1 MTLEAITVLSTETQ
15 DTSDSQRVFDI
26 AAELFGALSSPVRLK
41 VLNILCDGERSV
53 NELLARINT
62 TQPNL
67 SQHLNLMYRSGILSR
82 TKVGTQVIY
91 KISSKTAAGL
101 CRSVCTQIAIDLDEP
116 TTAAKARYP

>member
-1 MTLEAITVLSTETQ
+1 MTLEAISMLGAETQ

-26 AAELFGALSSPVRLK
+26 AAELFSALSSPIRLQ

-53 NELLARINT
+53 NDLLARIST

-67 SQHLNLMYRSGILSR
+67 SQHLNLMYRSGILTR
-82 TKVGTQVIY
+82 TKSGTQVIY

-116 TTAAKARYP
+116 TAKKARHV

>member
-1 MTLEAITVLSTETQ
+1 MTLEAITVLNTETQ
-15 DTSDSQRVFDI
+15 DSSDSQRVFDI
-26 AAELFGALSSPVRLK
+26 AAELFGALSSPMRLK

-53 NELLARINT
+53 NDLLARINT

-116 TTAAKARYP
+116 QTAVKARYL

>member
-1 MTLEAITVLSTETQ
+1 MTLEAITVLNTETQ
-15 DTSDSQRVFDI
+15 DSSDSQRVFDI
-26 AAELFGALSSPVRLK
+26 AAELFGALSSPIRLK

-53 NELLARINT
+53 NDLLARINT

-82 TKVGTQVIY
+82 IKVGTQVIY

-116 TTAAKARYP
+116 STATKARYL

>member
-15 DTSDSQRVFDI
+15 DSSDSQRVFDI

-53 NELLARINT
+53 NDLLARINT

-116 TTAAKARYP
+116 QTAVKARYL

>member
-1 MTLEAITVLSTETQ
+1 MTLEAITALNAEAQ
-15 DTSDSQRVFDI
+15 DNSDRQRVFAI

-53 NELLARINT
+53 NELLSQIDT

-116 TTAAKARYP
+116 PTASKVRHF

>member
-1 MTLEAITVLSTETQ
+1 MTLESIAVINEEIQ
-15 DTSDSQRVFDI
+15 DSSDTQRVFEI

-41 VLNILCDGERSV
+41 VLNMLCDGECSV
-53 NELLARINT
+53 SELLEKIDT

-101 CRSVCTQIAIDLDEP
+101 CRSVCTQIAIDLDESP
-116 TTAAKARYP
+116 VSSKFR

>member
-1 MTLEAITVLSTETQ
+1 MTLEAISMLGAETQ

-26 AAELFGALSSPVRLK
+26 AAELFSALSSPIRLQ

-53 NELLARINT
+53 NDLLARIST

-67 SQHLNLMYRSGILSR
+67 SQHLNLMYRSGILTR
-82 TKVGTQVIY
+82 TKSGTQVIY

-116 TTAAKARYP
+116 TATAKARHV

>member
-1 MTLEAITVLSTETQ
+1 MTLEAITVLNTETQ
-15 DTSDSQRVFDI
+15 DSSDSQRVFDI
-26 AAELFGALSSPVRLK
+26 AAELFGALSSPIRLK

-53 NELLARINT
+53 NDLLVRINT

-116 TTAAKARYP
+116 QTAAKARYL

>member
-1 MTLEAITVLSTETQ
+1 MTLETIAVINEEAQ
-15 DTSDSQRVFDI
+15 DPSDTKRVFEI

-41 VLNILCDGERSV
+41 VLNMLCDGECSV
-53 NELLARINT
+53 SELLAKIDT

-116 TTAAKARYP
+116 AAPAKFR

>member
-1 MTLEAITVLSTETQ
+1 MTLEAITALNAETQ
-15 DTSDSQRVFDI
+15 DSSDSQRVFAI
-26 AAELFGALSSPVRLK
+26 AAELFGVLSSPVRLK
-41 VLNILCDGERSV
+41 VLNMLCDGERSV
-53 NELLARINT
+53 NELLAQIDT

-116 TTAAKARYP
+116 TAKKARHV

>member
-1 MTLEAITVLSTETQ
+1 MTLEAITVLNTETQ
-15 DTSDSQRVFDI
+15 DSSDSQRVFDI
-26 AAELFGALSSPVRLK
+26 AAELFGALSSPIRLK

-53 NELLARINT
+53 NDLLVRINT

-116 TTAAKARYP
+116 QTAVKARYL

>member
-1 MTLEAITVLSTETQ
+1 MTLEAITVLNTETQ
-15 DTSDSQRVFDI
+15 DSSDSQRVFDI
-26 AAELFGALSSPVRLK
+26 AAELFGALSSPIRLK

-53 NELLARINT
+53 NDLLVRINT

-116 TTAAKARYP
+116 QTAAKARHL

>member
-1 MTLEAITVLSTETQ
+1 MTLEAITALDAETQ
-15 DTSDSQRVFDI
+15 DSSDSQRVFAI
-26 AAELFGALSSPVRLK
+26 AAELFGVLSSPVRLK
-41 VLNILCDGERSV
+41 VLNMLCDGERSV
-53 NELLARINT
+53 NELLAQIDT

-91 KISSKTAAGL
+91 KIGSKTAAGL

-116 TTAAKARYP
+116 PTASKVRHP

>member
-1 MTLEAITVLSTETQ
+1 MTLEAITMLNTETQ
-15 DTSDSQRVFDI
+15 DSSDSQRVFDI

-53 NELLARINT
+53 NDLLARINT

-82 TKVGTQVIY
+82 TKVGAQVIY

-116 TTAAKARYP
+116 PSAAKARHL

>member
-1 MTLEAITVLSTETQ
+1 MTLEAITALSAEAQ
-15 DTSDSQRVFDI
+15 DNSDRQRVFAI

-53 NELLARINT
+53 NELLSQIDT

-116 TTAAKARYP
+116 PTAAKVRHF

>member
-1 MTLEAITVLSTETQ
+1 MTLKAITALDAETQ
-15 DTSDSQRVFDI
+15 DSSDSQRVFAI
-26 AAELFGALSSPVRLK
+26 AAELFGVLSSPVRLK
-41 VLNILCDGERSV
+41 VLNMLCDGQRSV
-53 NELLARINT
+53 NELLAQIDT

-82 TKVGTQVIY
+82 TKAGTQVIY

-116 TTAAKARYP
+116 PTATKVRHV

>member
-1 MTLEAITVLSTETQ
+1 MTLEAISMLGAETQ

-26 AAELFGALSSPVRLK
+26 AAELFSALSSPIRLQ

-53 NELLARINT
+53 NDLLARIST

-67 SQHLNLMYRSGILSR
+67 SQHLNLMYRSGILTR
-82 TKVGTQVIY
+82 TKSGTQVIY

-116 TTAAKARYP
+116 TATAKGRHL

>member
-1 MTLEAITVLSTETQ
+1 MTLETIAVINEEAQ
-15 DTSDSQRVFDI
+15 DPSDTQRVFEI

-41 VLNILCDGERSV
+41 VLNMLCDGECSV
-53 NELLARINT
+53 SELLAKIDT

-116 TTAAKARYP
+116 PAPAKFR

>member
-1 MTLEAITVLSTETQ
+1 MTLEAIALLNTETQ
-15 DTSDSQRVFDI
+15 DSPESQRVFDI

-82 TKVGTQVIY
+82 TKAGTQVIY

-116 TTAAKARYP
+116 PASLKTSNF

>member
-1 MTLEAITVLSTETQ
+1 MTLEAISMLGAETQ
-15 DTSDSQRVFDI
+15 NTSDSQRVFDI
-26 AAELFGALSSPVRLK
+26 AAELFSALSSPIRLQ

-53 NELLARINT
+53 TDLLARIST

-67 SQHLNLMYRSGILSR
+67 SQHLNLMYRSGILTR
-82 TKVGTQVIY
+82 TKSGTQVIY

-116 TTAAKARYP
+116 SATAKARHL

>member
-1 MTLEAITVLSTETQ
+1 MTLDSV
-15 DTSDSQRVFDI
+15 TSLAEESNDSLDSQKVFEM

-41 VLNILCDGERSV
+41 VLNMLCDGERSV
-53 NELLARINT
+53 SELLAKIDT

-82 TKVGTQVIY
+82 TKFGTQVIY

-116 TTAAKARYP
+116 AVTAKTR

>member
-15 DTSDSQRVFDI
+15 DSSDSQRVFDI

-53 NELLARINT
+53 NDLLARINT

-116 TTAAKARYP
+116 QTAAKARHL

>member
-1 MTLEAITVLSTETQ
+1 MTLEAITALNAETQ
-15 DTSDSQRVFDI
+15 DSSDSQRVFAI
-26 AAELFGALSSPVRLK
+26 AAELFGVLSSPVRLK
-41 VLNILCDGERSV
+41 VLNMLCDGERSV
-53 NELLARINT
+53 NELLAQIDT

-82 TKVGTQVIY
+82 TKAGTQVIY

-116 TTAAKARYP
+116 TAKKARHV

>member
-1 MTLEAITVLSTETQ
+1 MTLEAITVLNTETQ
-15 DTSDSQRVFDI
+15 DSSDSQRVFDI

-53 NELLARINT
+53 NDLLARINT

-116 TTAAKARYP
+116 QTAAKARHL

>member
-1 MTLEAITVLSTETQ
+1 MTLEAIALLNTETQ
-15 DTSDSQRVFDI
+15 GSPESQRVFDI

-82 TKVGTQVIY
+82 TKAGTQVIY

-116 TTAAKARYP
+116 PASLKTSNF

>member
-1 MTLEAITVLSTETQ
+1 MTLEAITALNAETQ
-15 DTSDSQRVFDI
+15 DSSDSQRVFAI
-26 AAELFGALSSPVRLK
+26 AAELFGILSSPVRLK

-53 NELLARINT
+53 NELLAQIDT

-82 TKVGTQVIY
+82 TKAGTQVIY

-101 CRSVCTQIAIDLDEP
+101 CRSVCTQIAIDLDELP
-116 TTAAKARYP
+116 TAAKVRHL

>member
-1 MTLEAITVLSTETQ
+1 MTLEAITALNAETQ
-15 DTSDSQRVFDI
+15 DSSDSQRVFAI
-26 AAELFGALSSPVRLK
+26 AAELFGVLSSPVRLK
-41 VLNILCDGERSV
+41 VLNMLCDGQRSV
-53 NELLARINT
+53 NELLAQIDT

-116 TTAAKARYP
+116 PTATKVRHV

>member
-1 MTLEAITVLSTETQ
+1 MTLEAITALSAEAQ
-15 DTSDSQRVFDI
+15 DNSDRQRVFAI

-53 NELLARINT
+53 NELLSQIDT

-101 CRSVCTQIAIDLDEP
+101 CRSVCTQIAIDLDELP
-116 TTAAKARYP
+116 TAAKVRHL

>member
-15 DTSDSQRVFDI
+15 DSSDSQRVFDI

-53 NELLARINT
+53 NDLLARINT

-82 TKVGTQVIY
+82 IKVGTQVIY

-116 TTAAKARYP
+116 STATKARYL

>member
-1 MTLEAITVLSTETQ
+1 MTLEAIAMLNTETQ
-15 DTSDSQRVFDI
+15 DSSDSQRVFDI

-53 NELLARINT
+53 NDLLARINT

-116 TTAAKARYP
+116 QTAAKARHL

>member
-1 MTLEAITVLSTETQ
+1 MTLEAITVLNTETQ
-15 DTSDSQRVFDI
+15 DSSDSQRVFDI

-53 NELLARINT
+53 NDLLARINT

-116 TTAAKARYP
+116 QTAAKARYL

>member
-1 MTLEAITVLSTETQ
+1 MTLEAITVLNTETQ
-15 DTSDSQRVFDI
+15 DSSDSQRVFDI

-41 VLNILCDGERSV
+41 VLNILCAGERSV
-53 NELLARINT
+53 NDLLARINT

-116 TTAAKARYP
+116 QTAAKARYL

>member
-1 MTLEAITVLSTETQ
+1 MTLEAISVLNTETQ
-15 DTSDSQRVFDI
+15 DSSDSQRVFDI

-116 TTAAKARYP
+116 ATASKIQHY

>member
-1 MTLEAITVLSTETQ
+1 MTLEAISMLGAETQ

-26 AAELFGALSSPVRLK
+26 AAELFSALSSPIRLQ

-53 NELLARINT
+53 NDLLARIST

-67 SQHLNLMYRSGILSR
+67 SQHLNLMYRSGILTR
-82 TKVGTQVIY
+82 TKSGTQVIY

-116 TTAAKARYP
+116 TATAKAHHV

>member
-1 MTLEAITVLSTETQ
+1 MTLEAITMLESETQ
-15 DTSDSQRVFDI
+15 NGSDSQRVFHI
-26 AAELFGALSSPVRLK
+26 AAELFGILSSPVRLK
-41 VLNILCDGERSV
+41 VLNLLCDGERSV
-53 NELLARINT
+53 NDLLAHIDT

-82 TKVGTQVIY
+82 TKVGAQVIY

-116 TTAAKARYP
+116 PTAAKVRCR

>member
-1 MTLEAITVLSTETQ
+1 MTLEAIALLNTETQ
-15 DTSDSQRVFDI
+15 GSPESQRVFDI

-82 TKVGTQVIY
+82 TKAGTQVIY

-116 TTAAKARYP
+116 PTSLKTRNF

>member
-1 MTLEAITVLSTETQ
+1 MTLEAITALNAETQ
-15 DTSDSQRVFDI
+15 DSSDSQRVFAI

-53 NELLARINT
+53 NELLAQIDT

-82 TKVGTQVIY
+82 IKVGTQVIY

-101 CRSVCTQIAIDLDEP
+101 CRSVCTQIAIDLDELP
-116 TTAAKARYP
+116 TASKVRHY